1 MATAILDCCVLDEM
15 IDVTGIDA
23 KDYHAMTHRMPAEWA
38 PHDAVWIGF
47 PHMAEEWSSQIDAAR
62 RDVAAFA
69 NAVHDG
75 GRGETVHLLVRDH
88 DNADIAEA
96 LVDEGVKLF
105 VAPFG
110 DIWLRDTGP
119 IIVGTGA
126 QREARNFDFNW
137 WGNKFVMPGDR
148 EIGAILAAQ
157 ADLPTQH
164 LDWVLEGGAIDVDG
178 TGLCVTTEECL
189 LNPNRNPTLTR
200 EDIAVRLRQS
210 LGIDR
215 LLWLG
220 KGLVGDHT
228 DGHVDNLAR
237 FVGEGRLALPV
248 AAGKDDPNA
257 HIYAD
262 ARARTAAFGG
272 VEIVDLPSPGR
283 VEVGGEIAA
292 ASYMNFYIGN
302 SVVVVPTYGVP
313 NDQAAVD
320 TLAALFPD
328 RRAVGVPARGII
340 VGGGS
345 FHCSSQQL
353 PS

>member
-1 MATAILDCCVLDEM
+1 
-15 IDVTGIDA
+15 
-23 KDYHAMTHRMPAEWA
+23 MTLKMPAEWA
-38 PHDAVWIGF
+38 PHEAVWIGF
-47 PHMAEEWSSQIDAAR
+47 PHLAEEWAGAIDEGR

-69 NAVHDG
+69 NAVHDS
-75 GRGETVHLLVRDH
+75 GRGEAVRLVVNDARQ
-88 DNADIAEA
+88 ADIAAA
-96 LVDEGVKLF
+96 LVDPGVRILIQ
-105 VAPFG
+105 PLG

-119 IIVGTGA
+119 IIAGTGA
-126 QREARNFDFNW
+126 ARRARNFEFNW
-137 WGNKFVMPGDR
+137 WGEKFVMPGDR
-148 EIGAILAAQ
+148 EVGAALAQ
-157 ADLPTQH
+157 ASGLPVDDQ
-164 LDWVLEGGAIDVDG
+164 DWVLEGGGIDVDG

-200 EDIAVRLRQS
+200 EDIEMRLHQS

-220 KGLVGDHT
+220 NGLVGDHT

-237 FVGEGRLALPV
+237 FVGEGRLALPL
-248 AAGKDDPNA
+248 ATGEDDPNA
-257 HIYAD
+257 DIYAD
-262 ARARTAAFGG
+262 ARARIAAFGG

-283 VEVGGEIAA
+283 VEVDGEIAA

-302 SVVVVPTYGVP
+302 TTVVVPTYGVA

-353 PS
+353 PA

>member
-1 MATAILDCCVLDEM
+1 
-15 IDVTGIDA
+15 
-23 KDYHAMTHRMPAEWA
+23 MTLKMPAEWA
-38 PHDAVWIGF
+38 PHEAVWIGF
-47 PHMAEEWSSQIDAAR
+47 PHLAEEWAGAIDEGR

-69 NAVHDG
+69 NAVRDG
-75 GRGETVHLLVRDH
+75 GRGEEVRLVVNDESQ
-88 DNADIAEA
+88 AEIAA
-96 LVDEGVKLF
+96 KLVDSGIKILVQPL
-105 VAPFG
+105 G

-126 QREARNFDFNW
+126 ARRARNFRFNW
-137 WGNKFVMPGDR
+137 WGEKFVMPGDQ
-148 EIGAILAAQ
+148 EVGAALAQ
-157 ADLPTQH
+157 TSGLPIDDQ
-164 LDWVLEGGAIDVDG
+164 DWVLEGGGIDVDG

-189 LNPNRNPTLTR
+189 LNSNRNPTLTR
-200 EDIAVRLRQS
+200 DDIAVRLHQS
-210 LGIDR
+210 LGINR

-237 FVGEGRLALPV
+237 FVGERRLALPV
-248 AAGKDDPNA
+248 AANADDPNA

-262 ARARTAAFGG
+262 ARARAAAFGG
-272 VEIVDLPSPGR
+272 VEIIDLPSPGR
-283 VEVGGEIAA
+283 VEIDGEVAA

-302 SVVVVPTYGVP
+302 STVVVPTYGVA
-313 NDQAAVD
+313 NDLAAVD
-320 TLAALFPD
+320 ALAALFPD

-345 FHCSSQQL
+345 FHCSSQQV

>member
-1 MATAILDCCVLDEM
+1 
-15 IDVTGIDA
+15 
-23 KDYHAMTHRMPAEWA
+23 MTLRMPAEWA
-38 PHDAVWIGF
+38 PHEAVWIGF
-47 PHMAEEWSSQIDAAR
+47 PHLADEWSGQIDAAR

-75 GRGETVHLLVRDH
+75 GRGEEVRLVVNDARQ
-88 DNADIAEA
+88 ADIAAA
-96 LVDEGVKLF
+96 LVEPGVSILIQ
-105 VAPFG
+105 PLG

-119 IIVGTGA
+119 IIAGTG
-126 QREARNFDFNW
+126 RERRARNFRFNW
-137 WGNKFVMPGDR
+137 WGEKFVMPGDQ
-148 EIGAILAAQ
+148 EVGAALAASSG
-157 ADLPTQH
+157 LPVEDQ
-164 LDWVLEGGAIDVDG
+164 DWVLEGGGIDVDG

-189 LNPNRNPTLTR
+189 LNPNRNPALTR
-200 EDIAVRLRQS
+200 DDIAARLHQS

-215 LLWLG
+215 LLWFG
-220 KGLVGDHT
+220 DGLVGDHT

-248 AAGKDDPNA
+248 AEGHDDPNA
-257 HIYAD
+257 HNYAD
-262 ARARTAAFGG
+262 ARARAAAFGG

-283 VEVGGEIAA
+283 IEIDGEIAA

-302 SVVVVPTYGVP
+302 SVVVVPTYGAP
-313 NDQAAVD
+313 NDRAAVD
-320 TLAALFPD
+320 ALGAIFPD

-353 PS
+353 PA

>member
-1 MATAILDCCVLDEM
+1 
-15 IDVTGIDA
+15 
-23 KDYHAMTHRMPAEWA
+23 MTLKMPAEWA

-47 PHMAEEWSSQIDAAR
+47 PHMAEEWSGQIDAAR

-75 GRGETVHLLVRDH
+75 GRGEEVRLVVNDESQ
-88 DNADIAEA
+88 AEIAA
-96 LVDEGVKLF
+96 KLVDPGISIIVQPL
-105 VAPFG
+105 G

-119 IIVGTGA
+119 IIVGTGT

-148 EIGAILAAQ
+148 EIGAILAAH

-164 LDWVLEGGAIDVDG
+164 LDWVLEGGGIDVDG

-189 LNPNRNPTLTR
+189 LNRNRNPTLTR
-200 EDIAVRLRQS
+200 EDIAVRLHQS

-220 KGLVGDHT
+220 NGLVGDHT

-248 AAGKDDPNA
+248 AAGIDDPNGA
-257 HIYAD
+257 IYAD
-262 ARARTAAFGG
+262 ARARTEAFGG
-272 VEIVDLPSPGR
+272 IEIVDLPSPGR
-283 VEVGGEIAA
+283 VEIDGEIAA

-302 SVVVVPTYGVP
+302 TTVVVPTYGVA

-340 VGGGS
+340 AGGGS

-353 PS
+353 PA

>member
-1 MATAILDCCVLDEM
+1 
-15 IDVTGIDA
+15 
-23 KDYHAMTHRMPAEWA
+23 MTLRMPAEWA
-38 PHDAVWIGF
+38 PHEAVWIGF
-47 PHMAEEWSSQIDAAR
+47 PHLADEWSGQIDAAR
-62 RDVAAFA
+62 REVAAFA

-75 GRGETVHLLVRDH
+75 GRGEQVRLVVNDE
-88 DNADIAEA
+88 AQAQIAAA
-96 LVDEGVKLF
+96 LVDSGVSILIQ
-105 VAPFG
+105 PLG

-119 IIVGTGA
+119 IIAGTGSA
-126 QREARNFDFNW
+126 RRARNFAFNW
-137 WGNKFVMPGDR
+137 WGEKFVMPGDQ
-148 EIGAILAAQ
+148 EVGAALAAGSG
-157 ADLPTQH
+157 LPVDDQ
-164 LDWVLEGGAIDVDG
+164 DWVLEGGGIDVDG
-178 TGLCVTTEECL
+178 TGLCVTSEECL

-200 EDIAVRLRQS
+200 EDIAVRLHQS

-220 KGLVGDHT
+220 NGLVGDHT

-248 AAGKDDPNA
+248 ADGDGDPNA

-272 VEIVDLPSPGR
+272 IEIVDLPSPGR
-283 VEVGGEIAA
+283 VEVGGEVVA

-302 SVVVVPTYGVP
+302 SVVVVPTYGAP

-320 TLAALFPD
+320 ALAALFPD
-328 RRAVGVPARGII
+328 RRAVGVPALGII
-340 VGGGS
+340 AGGGS

-353 PS
+353 PA

>member
-1 MATAILDCCVLDEM
+1 
-15 IDVTGIDA
+15 
-23 KDYHAMTHRMPAEWA
+23 MTLRMPAEWA

-47 PHMAEEWSSQIDAAR
+47 PHLDDEWAGSIEAAR
-62 RDVAAFA
+62 ADVASFA

-75 GRGETVHLLVRDH
+75 GRGEAVRLVVNDARQ
-88 DNADIAEA
+88 ADIAAA
-96 LVDEGVKLF
+96 LVDPGVNIIIQPL
-105 VAPFG
+105 G

-119 IIVGTGA
+119 IIAGTGVT
-126 QREARNFDFNW
+126 RRARNFEFNW
-137 WGNKFVMPGDR
+137 WGEKFVMPGDR
-148 EIGAILAAQ
+148 EVGAALARESR
-157 ADLPTQH
+157 LPVDDQ
-164 LDWVLEGGAIDVDG
+164 DWVLEGGAIDVDG

-189 LNPNRNPTLTR
+189 LNLNRNPTLTR
-200 EDIAVRLRQS
+200 EDIAVRLHQS
-210 LGIDR
+210 LGIER
-215 LLWLG
+215 ILWLG

-248 AAGKDDPNA
+248 AAGDDDPNA
-257 HIYAD
+257 LIYAD

-283 VEVGGEIAA
+283 VEVDGEIAA

-302 SVVVVPTYGVP
+302 TVVVVPTYGVA
-313 NDQAAVD
+313 NDDAAVAA
-320 TLAALFPD
+320 LAALFPD
-328 RRAVGVPARGII
+328 RRTVGVPARGII

-353 PS
+353 PA

>member
-1 MATAILDCCVLDEM
+1 
-15 IDVTGIDA
+15 
-23 KDYHAMTHRMPAEWA
+23 MTLRMPAEWA

-47 PHMAEEWSSQIDAAR
+47 PHLDDEWSGHIDTAR

-75 GRGETVHLLVRDH
+75 GRGEEVRLVVNDARQ
-88 DNADIAEA
+88 ADIAAA
-96 LVDEGVKLF
+96 LVGSGVKIL
-105 VAPFG
+105 VQPLG

-126 QREARNFDFNW
+126 ERRACNFQFNW
-137 WGNKFVMPGDR
+137 WGEKFVMPGDQ
-148 EIGAILAAQ
+148 EVGAALAA
-157 ADLPTQH
+157 ASGLPVDDQ
-164 LDWVLEGGAIDVDG
+164 DWVLEGGGIDVDG
-178 TGLCVTTEECL
+178 AGLCVTTEECL

-200 EDIAVRLRQS
+200 EDIAARLHRS
-210 LGIDR
+210 LGIEQ

-248 AAGKDDPNA
+248 AADDDDPNA
-257 HIYAD
+257 AIYAD
-262 ARARTAAFGG
+262 ARARAAAFGG
-272 VEIVDLPSPGR
+272 IDIVDLPSPGR

-302 SVVVVPTYGVP
+302 STVVVPTYGVA
-313 NDQAAVD
+313 NDGAAVD
-320 TLAALFPD
+320 ALAACFPD
-328 RRAVGVPARGII
+328 RRAIGVPARGII
-340 VGGGS
+340 AGGGS

-353 PS
+353 PR